1 MPGERG
7 RHNPFV
13 AAPLL
18 PGFLLAAALVL
29 GEGPFEG
36 YTEEAIPTGRLRSLG
51 WPVDDRLAIVRSL
64 PAALARVE
72 SALGRSLGRPFTLV
86 LVPGERE
93 LRRLVE
99 RLAGKPLDQEGVLG
113 VAIPRAGVIVL
124 ARAAPM
130 TSDRD
135 ETTLL
140 HEVAHLVIHR
150 YPETVVPRWFDEGA
164 AMWASAGAPSAE
176 EEAYLSLLARM
187 GALYSLESLD
197 IRFPRLHDVASVAY
211 GESLLLVRFLEERC
225 GPGSIPALLDRFE
238 AGIATRLA
246 LEQMTG
252 LPLVDLEKAF
262 HGWVAGRQPVLR
274 ALASVVSIWTVSG
287 LLALLAIVRYRSRR
301 RRALEAL
308 GGSDT
313 EDPGAAP
320 SPFAEKEGD
329 REPSKGP

>member
-1 MPGERG
+1 M
-7 RHNPFV
+7 

-18 PGFLLAAALVL
+18 SGLLLAAALVL

-36 YTEEAIPTGRLRSLG
+36 YTEEAIPTGKLRSLG
-51 WPVDDRLAIVRSL
+51 WPADDRLELASRL

-72 SALGRSLGRPFTLV
+72 STLGRALGRPFTLV

-99 RLAGKPLDQEGVLG
+99 RLAGRPLEQEGVLG

-124 ARAAPM
+124 ARAAPL

-164 AMWASAGAPSAE
+164 AMWASAGALGVE

-197 IRFPRLHDVASVAY
+197 LRFPRPHDVASVAY
-211 GESLLLVRFLEERC
+211 GESLLLVRFIEERC
-225 GPGSIPALLDRFE
+225 GPGSIPALLDLFE
-238 AGIATRLA
+238 AGIATRPA

-252 LPLVDLEKAF
+252 LPLPELEKAF
-262 HGWVAGRQPVLR
+262 HRWVAGRQPVLR
-274 ALASVVSIWTVSG
+274 ALASVISIWTVIG
-287 LLALLAIVRYRSRR
+287 LLALLAIVRYRYRR

-313 EDPGAAP
+313 EDPDGAP
-320 SPFAEKEGD
+320 SAIAEGEGD
-329 REPSKGP
+329 REHSTGP